1 MGRWCRVA
9 FNIASGGFV
18 SNLVSRR
25 LYMTCEASASVVIA
39 VLKSG
44 YITQANPLPLHPLL
58 PLHTYAWTLEAEEE
72 SDIFASVKRI
82 GLMTSALCLIRTRSC
97 YSSRYSFRTSGPT
110 RYSSVWIVSGSGVES
125 NQSPLYLDIGL
136 RLRQKRRT
144 SNMSLRLPISLTQ
157 VLRHTITPPKQTL
170 PSRFFSSQPVYRS
183 PQPCFSSVA
192 RRPIP
197 LSLQVPRST
206 SKPTGS
212 FSFLRSFSTTRQ
224 NMMRPNYF
232 PRSGRS
238 GGPAPKAGFFR
249 RLLIRLESY
258 PHTYIVSPHPFITNL
273 SDRN

>member
-1 MGRWCRVA
+1 MLL
-9 FNIASGGFV
+9 F
-18 SNLVSRR
+18 
-25 LYMTCEASASVVIA
+25 
-39 VLKSG
+39 
-44 YITQANPLPLHPLL
+44 PLL
-58 PLHTYAWTLEAEEE
+58 RFNKIL
-72 SDIFASVKRI
+72 
-82 GLMTSALCLIRTRSC
+82 
-97 YSSRYSFRTSGPT
+97 FRVD
-110 RYSSVWIVSGSGVES
+110 RQRLGVES
-125 NQSPLYLDIGL
+125 SQSPLYLDIGL

-144 SNMSLRLPISLTQ
+144 SNMSFRLPISLTQ

-183 PQPCFSSVA
+183 SQSCFSSVA

-197 LSLQVPRST
+197 LSIQVARST

-258 PHTYIVSPHPFITNL
+258 PHTYIVSLPSPSISCHEGN
-273 SDRN
+273 